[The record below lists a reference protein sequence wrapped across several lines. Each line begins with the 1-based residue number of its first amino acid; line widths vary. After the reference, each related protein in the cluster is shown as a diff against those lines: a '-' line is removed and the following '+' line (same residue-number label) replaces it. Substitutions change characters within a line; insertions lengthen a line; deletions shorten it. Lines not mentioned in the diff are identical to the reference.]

1 MLKTNIHTLS
11 IGQCKN
17 STEPKTLYENDTLEM
32 AILIMFL
39 VVPKGR
45 WSFPLASLFIPK
57 NIYFLERGNC
67 SFWWN
72 GRRLDLRVHCILCGC
87 SPHTFWGCPR
97 VFWPECPA
105 LNELYFVVLFRLL
118 ILTYCSLEFL
128 INATHNPCACMVF
141 ICRNS
146 LTAGFFGFLVVYL
159 RLL

>member
-1 MLKTNIHTLS
+1 
-11 IGQCKN
+11 
-17 STEPKTLYENDTLEM
+17 M

-45 WSFPLASLFIPK
+45 WSFLLASLFIPK
-57 NIYFLERGNC
+57 NICFLVRGNC
-67 SFWWN
+67 SFRWN

-146 LTAGFFGFLVVYL
+146 LTALFSAFLL
-159 RLL
+159 FI